1 MEGGYF
7 YEELTPKEKETISAY
22 FSSVDK
28 NTFVLTNLPEV
39 IKGTLFSRYSRS
51 EKGARRLLLDE
62 FVTNKDIAE
71 VISSDPRP
79 KGNDSGL
86 ATSRAEDF
94 YQRILVGYGD
104 DSVAELAG
112 VHIACENISSLAADL
127 LTDSRL
133 GISPLE
139 KSARYILFDKQ
150 VRGRYLWHRD
160 RRLMESKHASLY
172 GQTMDL
178 LFSSYAKWL
187 PVVMEHVRRVSPR
200 DPEATDRAYASATR
214 ARACDILKNLLPAG
228 RLTNVGLYGNGRAFE
243 YLLTKLYSS
252 NLEEAKELARDMH
265 VEVAK
270 VIPSFVKRAQP
281 SEYITTTRDTMDQYC
296 SKTEG
301 DSGPE
306 GPYLSLVDYDAD
318 GENRVLAAMMYPYS
332 TMHLSALASQVSAM
346 TPEQRKKLITDYLSK
361 RRTRRDKPGRALENS
376 YYTFELCANYG
387 MFRDLHRH
395 RVVSQERQ
403 ALTTDLGFDTPP
415 ELEPIGLDGE
425 YKGVMMQAKAAYD
438 TIVKEFPSEAQYVV
452 PRGFRMRWY
461 MKLNLREIYHL
472 TELRSSKQ
480 GHPDYR
486 KVAQKM
492 RDAVAEKHPALAQYM
507 MVDMN
512 EYALPR
518 IESEKRIDRRLS
530 ELDTRLKKEE
540 GA

>member
-7 YEELTPKEKETISAY
+7 NEELTSQEKERIGAY

-28 NTFVLTNLPEV
+28 NIFVLTNLPEV

-62 FVTNKDIAE
+62 FVTNKDIADVMGTE
-71 VISSDPRP
+71 FRQSV
-79 KGNDSGL
+79 GAGL

-112 VHIACENISSLAADL
+112 VHIACENISSLSADL

-150 VRGRYLWHRD
+150 IKGKYLWHRD
-160 RRLMESKHASLY
+160 KRLMESKYASIY
-172 GQTMDL
+172 ERTMDL

-187 PVVMEHVRRVSPR
+187 PVVMEHVRRVSPK

-252 NLEEAKELARDMH
+252 NLEEAKEIARDMH
-265 VEVAK
+265 EELAK

-281 SEYITTTRDTMDQYC
+281 SEYITTTRNAMSQYG
-296 SKTEG
+296 SEQG
-301 DSGPE
+301 SRPE
-306 GPYLSLVDYDAD
+306 PEEPYLRLVDYDAD
-318 GENRVLAAMMYPYS
+318 GENRVLAAMIYPYS
-332 TMHLSALASQVSAM
+332 NLPISAIVSRVSIM
-346 TPEQRKKLITDYLSK
+346 TPEQRKKLISDYLSK
-361 RRTRRDKPGRALENS
+361 RRNRRDKPGRALENL

-395 RVVSQERQ
+395 RVLSQERQ

-415 ELEPIGLDGE
+415 ELEPIGLDRE
-425 YKGVMMQAKAAYD
+425 YKEVMMQAKAAYD
-438 TIVKEFPSEAQYVV
+438 TIAKELPSEAQYVV

-472 TELRSSKQ
+472 AELRSSKQ

-486 KVAQKM
+486 KIAQKM
-492 RDAVAEKHPALAQYM
+492 RDIVTEKHPALAQYLL
-507 MVDMN
+507 VDMN

-518 IESEKRIDRRLS
+518 IESEKRIDRKLS
-530 ELDTRLKKEE
+530 ELDIKLKEE
-540 GA
+540 KGA